1 MVDCVSAHCS
11 DRGLHGCLTMHGIFD
26 LFVTL
31 QTADRHPSKPH
42 PSMLETAMTD
52 AGARPADTVMIGDTV
67 YDIEMAGAAGAR
79 AIGVAWGYHRPEEL
93 LAAGAEA
100 VAATPHALGEML
112 DG

>member
-1 MVDCVSAHCS
+1 
-11 DRGLHGCLTMHGIFD
+11 MHGVFD

-42 PSMLETAMTD
+42 PAMLETAMAE

-67 YDIEMAGAAGAR
+67 YDIEMGRAAGAR
-79 AIGVAWGYHRPEEL
+79 ALGVAWGYHDPAEL

-100 VAATPHALGEML
+100 VAETPAHLWEML
-112 DG
+112 DGTTG